1 MRRVELVLVV
11 LNMVIPLVRKEM
23 VKVAA
28 VVGVNL
34 ENP

>member
-1 MRRVELVLVV
+1 VELVLVV
-11 LNMVIPLVRKEM
+11 LNIVIPPVSVEM